1 MRVCAN
7 NFRYYNCFK
16 MKRIFLLCLFFGSFS
31 LVAQTVVIK
40 SDVTLQPIE
49 GVYIY
54 SADAK
59 INAYTDANGRA
70 SLNGVSAAANV
81 LVSAVG
87 YESRQLT
94 WSEIAAGNNIILLTE
109 ARINLNEVVVSAN
122 RWEQNSRE
130 VPVRVT
136 AISAKE
142 IALQNPQTAADLI
155 GLSGEAS
162 IQKSQ
167 YGGGSPIIRGFAA
180 NRVVLVV
187 DGVRMNNAI
196 YRSGNL
202 QNIISLDPQAVEQA
216 EIVFGPGSV
225 VYGSDA
231 IGGVMDF
238 HTLRAKFAT
247 AESPSLFKG
256 SASVRY
262 GTASDEKTAHLD
274 FNIGF
279 KNWAFVTSASFS
291 DFGDLRMGANGPE
304 EFLRPEYVIRK
315 NGKDTIVQNE
325 NPLVQV
331 PSGYQQI
338 NLMQKIRWKPSER
351 WELNYGLHYSATTD
365 VPRYDRLIEYA
376 GADLR
381 AAEWYY
387 GPQVWLMNNLNIQ
400 HRAATGIYDNARL
413 LLAHQ
418 RYEESRH
425 DRRYG
430 RNQLRHRNEAVHVI
444 SANLDFEKAVGDK
457 HTFYYGAE
465 LLLNKVGSVAEE
477 ANLASGDIG
486 PLSTRYPD
494 GSTWNAAAVYG
505 SWKSKLSD
513 QLNLLAG
520 IRYNYVTFES
530 VFDTTFF
537 PFPIIETKRSMGA
550 LNGSLGFTYLPD
562 TNWEFSLNGS
572 TGFRAPNIDDVGK
585 VFDSAPGTVIIA
597 NPDINPEYAYNAE
610 ASIFRRFGQSLNIE
624 LTGYYTLLDD
634 ALVRRMYTLN
644 GQDSILY
651 DGELS
656 QIFAIQNSAKAWV
669 WGIQAGL
676 DAQLGGGFS
685 LSSRFSYQQGEE
697 QDDDNTE
704 YVPLRH
710 AAPWFGVTRLR
721 YQRTRFQAEFY
732 AEYSG
737 ALSFEELAPSEQI
750 KPYLYAKDQQG
761 NPYSPA
767 WYTLNLKL
775 SYQLLDW
782 LQVSGGL
789 ENISDQGYRTYSS
802 GITAPGRNGMV
813 ALRARW

>member
-1 MRVCAN
+1 
-7 NFRYYNCFK
+7 
-16 MKRIFLLCLFFGSFS
+16 MKRIFLLLLCLGSLS
-31 LVAQTVVIK
+31 LAAQTLVIQ
-40 SDVTLQPIE
+40 DEVTLQAIE
-49 GVYIY
+49 GAHVY
-54 SADAK
+54 SSDTK
-59 INAYTDANGRA
+59 INAYTDANGKA
-70 SLNGVSAAANV
+70 SLNGASAASSV
-81 LVSAVG
+81 MISAVG
-87 YESRQLT
+87 YETKQLAL
-94 WSEIAAGNNIILLTE
+94 SEMTGGNSIVLLTQT
-109 ARINLNEVVVSAN
+109 RITLDAVVISAN

-130 VPVRVT
+130 VPVRIT

-167 YGGGSPIIRGFAA
+167 LGGGSPIIRGFAA

-202 QNIISLDPQAVEQA
+202 QNIISLDPQAVENA

-247 AESPSLFKG
+247 AELPALFKG
-256 SASVRY
+256 SASLRY
-262 GTASDEKTAHLD
+262 GTASDEKTAHVD
-274 FNIGF
+274 FNIGL

-291 DFGDLRMGANGPE
+291 DFGDLRMGSNGPE
-304 EFLRPEYVIRK
+304 EFFRPEYAIRL
-315 NGKDTIVQNE
+315 NGKDTIVRNE
-325 NPLVQV
+325 DPLVQV
-331 PSGYQQI
+331 PSGYQQV

-351 WELNYGLHYSATTD
+351 WELNYGLHYSVTTD

-376 GADLR
+376 GEDLR
-381 AAEWYY
+381 ASEWYY
-387 GPQVWLMNNLNIQ
+387 GPQVWLMNSLNIQ
-400 HRAATGIYDNARL
+400 HRAASGLYDNARL
-413 LLAHQ
+413 ILAHQ

-425 DRRYG
+425 DRRFG
-430 RNQLRHRNEAVHVI
+430 RNQLRHRNEAVNVI
-444 SANLDFEKAVGDK
+444 SANLELEKAIGDK
-457 HTFYYGAE
+457 HTLYYGAE

-477 ANLASGDIG
+477 ENIASGDIG

-505 SWKSKLSD
+505 SWKSKLSEK
-513 QLNLLAG
+513 LNLLAG
-520 IRYNYVTFES
+520 VRYNYVTFES

-537 PFPIIETKRSMGA
+537 PFPIMETKRSMGA
-550 LNGSLGFTYLPD
+550 LNGSLGFTYLPNA
-562 TNWEFSLNGS
+562 NWQFSLNGA

-585 VFDSAPGTVIIA
+585 IFDSAPGTVIVA
-597 NPDINPEYAYNAE
+597 NADIDPEYAYSAE
-610 ASIFRRFGQSLNIE
+610 ASITRRFGQSLSIE

-634 ALVRRMYTLN
+634 ALVRRTYQLN

-656 QIFAIQNSAKAWV
+656 QIFAIQNSAQAWV

-721 YQRTRFQAEFY
+721 YQRPRFQAEFY

-750 KPYLYAKDQQG
+750 KPYLYAQDEQG
-761 NPYSPA
+761 RPYSPS

-775 SYQLLDW
+775 SYQLMDW
-782 LQVSGGL
+782 LQLSGGL
-789 ENISDQGYRTYSS
+789 ENISDQRYRTYSS
-802 GITAPGRNGMV
+802 GITAPGRNGV
-813 ALRARW
+813 VSLRVRW

>member
-1 MRVCAN
+1 LYPLQTT
-7 NFRYYNCFK
+7 FPLIQLLK
-16 MKRIFLLCLFFGSFS
+16 MKKILLLCLLFGSLS
-31 LVAQTVVIK
+31 LAAQTVVIK
-40 SDVTLQPIE
+40 DEVTLQVIE
-49 GVYIY
+49 GAHVY
-54 SADAK
+54 SAGTK
-59 INAYTDANGRA
+59 ISAYTDAKGRA
-70 SLNGVSAAANV
+70 SLNGASAAANV
-81 LVSAVG
+81 TVSAVG
-87 YESRQLT
+87 YEPRQLAL
-94 WSEIAAGNNIILLTE
+94 SEITAGNNIILLTE
-109 ARINLNEVVVSAN
+109 AQITLDEVVVSAN

-130 VPVRVT
+130 VPVRIT
-136 AISAKE
+136 SISAKE

-202 QNIISLDPQAVEQA
+202 QNIISLDPQAIENA

-247 AESPSLFKG
+247 AEAPSLFKG

-262 GTASDEKTAHLD
+262 GTASEEKTAHVD
-274 FNIGF
+274 FNIGL
-279 KNWAFVTSASFS
+279 KKWAFVTSASFS
-291 DFGDLRMGANGPE
+291 DFGDLRMGNNGPE
-304 EFLRPEYVIRK
+304 EFLRPEYAVRL
-315 NGKDTIVQNE
+315 NGKDTVVRND
-325 NPLVQV
+325 NPLVQT

-338 NLMQKIRWKPSER
+338 NLMQKIRWKPSDR
-351 WELNYGLHYSATTD
+351 WELNYGLHYSTTTD

-376 GADLR
+376 GGNLR
-381 AAEWYY
+381 AAGWYY
-387 GPQVWLMNNLNIQ
+387 GPQVWLMNSLNVQ
-400 HRAATGIYDNARL
+400 HRAASGLYDNARL
-413 LLAHQ
+413 ILAHQ
-418 RYEESRH
+418 YYEESRH
-425 DRRYG
+425 DRRFG
-430 RNQLRHRNEAVHVI
+430 RNQLRHRNEEVNVI
-444 SANLDFEKAVGDK
+444 SANLDFEKAIGDK
-457 HTFYYGAE
+457 HTLYYGAE

-477 ANLASGDIG
+477 ENIASGDIG
-486 PLSTRYPD
+486 PLSTRYPN
-494 GSTWNAAAVYG
+494 SATWNAAAAYL

-513 QLNLLAG
+513 KVNLLAG
-520 IRYNYVTFES
+520 ARYNYVTFES

-550 LNGSLGFTYLPD
+550 LNGSLGLTYLPNA
-562 TNWEFSLNGS
+562 NWQFSLNGA

-585 VFDSAPGTVIIA
+585 VFDSAPGTVIVA
-597 NPDINPEYAYNAE
+597 NADIDPEYAYSAE
-610 ASIFRRFGQSLNIE
+610 ASISRRFGQSLSIE

-634 ALVRRMYTLN
+634 ALVRRTYQLN
-644 GQDSILY
+644 GLDSILY

-676 DAQLGGGFS
+676 DAQLGCGFS

-697 QDDDNTE
+697 QDDDNTD

-721 YQRTRFQAEFY
+721 YQRPRFQADFY

-750 KPYLYAKDQQG
+750 KPYLYAKDEQG
-761 NPYSPA
+761 KPYSPS

-775 SYQLLDW
+775 SYQLLDC
-782 LQVSGGL
+782 LQLSGGL
-789 ENISDQGYRTYSS
+789 ENISDQRYRTYSS
-802 GITAPGRNGMV
+802 GITAPGRNAMV

>member
-1 MRVCAN
+1 
-7 NFRYYNCFK
+7 
-16 MKRIFLLCLFFGSFS
+16 MKRILLLFLFS
-31 LVAQTVVIK
+31 WSLSLAAQTIVVR
-40 SDVTLQPIE
+40 DEATLQAIE
-49 GVYIY
+49 GAHVY
-54 SADAK
+54 SGDAK
-59 INAYTDANGRA
+59 MNTYTDGNGRA
-70 SLNGVSAAANV
+70 SLNGVSAAV
-81 LVSAVG
+81 RIMVSAVG
-87 YESRQLT
+87 YETKAFDL
-94 WSEIAAGNNIILLTE
+94 SEITAGKNIIFLTE
-109 ARINLNEVVVSAN
+109 SQITLDEVVISAN

-130 VPVRVT
+130 VPVRIT
-136 AISAKE
+136 AISAKQ

-167 YGGGSPIIRGFAA
+167 LGGGSPIIRGFAA

-187 DGVRMNNAI
+187 DGVRLNNAI

-202 QNIISLDPQAVEQA
+202 QNIISLDPQAVENA

-238 HTLRAKFAT
+238 HTLRAKFAA
-247 AESPSLFKG
+247 AESPALFKG
-256 SASVRY
+256 NASVRY
-262 GTASDEKTAHLD
+262 GTASEEKTAHID
-274 FNIGF
+274 FNIGL
-279 KNWAFVTSASFS
+279 KNWAFVTSATFS
-291 DFGDLRMGANGPE
+291 DFGDLRMGNNGPE
-304 EFLRPEYVIRK
+304 EYLRPEYVIRK

-331 PSGYQQI
+331 PSGYRQI

-351 WELNYGLHYSATTD
+351 WELNYALHYSATTN

-376 GADLR
+376 GAEFR

-387 GPQVWLMNNLNIQ
+387 GPQVWLMNSLNVQ
-400 HRAATGIYDNARL
+400 HRGATGFYDNARL
-413 LLAHQ
+413 ILAHQ

-425 DRRYG
+425 DRRFG
-430 RNQLRHRNEAVHVI
+430 RNQLRHRNEEVNVI
-444 SANLDFEKAVGDK
+444 SANLDFEKAIGDK
-457 HTFYYGAE
+457 HTLYYGAE

-477 ANLASGDIG
+477 ENIASGDIG
-486 PLSTRYPD
+486 PLSARYPD

-505 SWKSKLSD
+505 SWKSKLSEK
-513 QLNLLAG
+513 LNLLAG
-520 IRYNYVTFES
+520 LRYNYVTFES

-550 LNGSLGFTYLPD
+550 LNGSLGFTYLPNA
-562 TNWEFSLNGS
+562 NWQFSLNGA

-585 VFDSAPGTVIIA
+585 IFDSAPGTVIIA
-597 NPDINPEYAYNAE
+597 NPDINPEYAYSAE
-610 ASIFRRFGQSLNIE
+610 IGITRRFGQSLSLE

-634 ALVRRMYTLN
+634 ALVRRRYQLN

-651 DGELS
+651 DGEMS
-656 QIFAIQNSAKAWV
+656 QVFAIQNSAQAWV

-721 YQRTRFQAEFY
+721 YQRPRFQAEFY

-750 KPYLYAKDQQG
+750 KPYLYAKDKQG
-761 NPYSPA
+761 NPWSPA

-782 LQVSGGL
+782 LQLSGGL
-789 ENISDQGYRTYSS
+789 ENICDQRYRTYSS
-802 GITAPGRNGMV
+802 GITAPGRNAILAV
-813 ALRARW
+813 RARW

>member
-1 MRVCAN
+1 
-7 NFRYYNCFK
+7 
-16 MKRIFLLCLFFGSFS
+16 LS
-31 LVAQTVVIK
+31 LAAQTIVVK
-40 SDVTLQPIE
+40 DDVTLQPIE
-49 GVYIY
+49 GVYLY
-54 SADAK
+54 SADTK
-59 INAYTDANGRA
+59 INAYTDASGRA
-70 SLNGVSAAANV
+70 SLKEVSAATKV
-81 LVSAVG
+81 IVSAVG

-94 WSEIAAGNNIILLTE
+94 LSEIAAGNYTILLTE

-130 VPVRVT
+130 VPVRIT

-202 QNIISLDPQAVEQA
+202 QNIISLDPQAVENA

-238 HTLRAKFAT
+238 HTLRAKFTT
-247 AESPSLFKG
+247 AESPALFKG
-256 SASVRY
+256 STSVRY
-262 GTASDEKTAHLD
+262 GTASKEKTAHVD
-274 FNIGF
+274 FNIGLR
-279 KNWAFVTSASFS
+279 KWAFVTSASFS
-291 DFGDLRMGANGPE
+291 DFGDLRMGSDGPE
-304 EFLRPEYVIRK
+304 EFLRPEYAVRL
-315 NGKDTIVQNE
+315 NGKDTIVRNE
-325 NPLVQV
+325 DPLVQV

-338 NLMQKIRWKPSER
+338 NLMQKVRWKPSDH
-351 WELNYGLHYSATTD
+351 WELNYSLHYSATTD

-376 GADLR
+376 GTDLR
-381 AAEWYY
+381 ASEWYY
-387 GPQVWLMNNLNIQ
+387 GPQVWLMNNLRIQ
-400 HRAATGIYDNARL
+400 HQAASGLYDNARL
-413 LLAHQ
+413 ILAHQ

-425 DRRYG
+425 DRRFG
-430 RNQLRHRNEAVHVI
+430 RDQLRHRYEEVNVI
-444 SANLDFEKAVGDK
+444 SANLDLEKAIGDK
-457 HTFYYGAE
+457 HTLYYGTE
-465 LLLNKVGSVAEE
+465 LLLNKVGSTAEE
-477 ANLASGDIG
+477 ENIASGNIR

-494 GSTWNAAAVYG
+494 GSTWNAAAAYL

-513 QLNLLAG
+513 KLYLLAG
-520 IRYNYVTFES
+520 VRYNYVTLES
-530 VFDTTFF
+530 QFDTAFF

-562 TNWEFSLNGS
+562 ANWQFSLNGS

-597 NPDINPEYAYNAE
+597 NPDINPEYAYSGE
-610 ASIFRRFGQSLNIE
+610 IGITRRFGQSVSLE
-624 LTGYYTLLDD
+624 VTGYYTLLDD
-634 ALVRRMYTLN
+634 ALVRRTYQLN
-644 GQDSILY
+644 GQDSIVY

-656 QIFAIQNSAKAWV
+656 QVFAIQNSAQAWV

-676 DAQLGGGFS
+676 DVQLGGGLS
-685 LSSRFSYQQGEE
+685 LSSRFSYQQGKE
-697 QDDDNTE
+697 QDDDNTA

-721 YQRTRFQAEFY
+721 YQRTRFQAEIY

-750 KPYLYAKDQQG
+750 KPYLYAKDDQG
-761 NPYSPA
+761 RPYSPA

-775 SYQLLDW
+775 NYQLLDW
-782 LQVSGGL
+782 LQLNGGL
-789 ENISDQGYRTYSS
+789 ENISDQRYRTYAS
-802 GITAPGRNGMV
+802 GITAPGRNAVV
-813 ALRARW
+813 AVRVRW